1 MKITKARLK
10 EIIQEELLRE
20 HEGEMITPEE
30 YAAARA
36 TAGAEMSGRIAQ
48 HQAGRKTG
56 PEEIAAT
63 EARLTAAYD
72 KLKLFP
78 EDPRVLDM
86 IEQLELLLQDL
97 QV

>member
-10 EIIQEELLRE
+10 EIINEELERA
-20 HEGEMITPEE
+20 MTPEE
-30 YAAARA
+30 SAADRRAAA
-36 TAGAEMSGRIAQ
+36 AEMKDRIAQ
-48 HQAGRKTG
+48 HQAGRMTG
-56 PEEIAAT
+56 PEEVT
-63 EARLTAAYD
+63 EVEARLTAAYN

-97 QV
+97 QI